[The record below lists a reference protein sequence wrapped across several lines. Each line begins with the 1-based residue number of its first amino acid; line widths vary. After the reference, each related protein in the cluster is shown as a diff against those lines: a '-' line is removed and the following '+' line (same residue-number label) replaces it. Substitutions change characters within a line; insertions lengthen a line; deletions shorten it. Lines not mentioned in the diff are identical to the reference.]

1 MFNTLKDPYFKSI
14 LDLILR
20 TLSILCSHLESFE
33 SLQKIDSLTT
43 LTDILCDEMA
53 SEWTRTECAGCIGE
67 IFVIKLV
74 NRKGVDFSE

>member
-53 SEWTRTECAGCIGE
+53 SEWTRTECAGCIGTILLLGLLNE
-67 IFVIKLV
+67 
-74 NRKGVDFSE
+74 KGFTSR

>member
-1 MFNTLKDPYFKSI
+1 MFGTLKDPYFKNI

-33 SLQKIDSLTT
+33 SLQKIDCFTT

-53 SEWTRTECAGCIGE
+53 SEWTRTECAGCIGISYILGE
-67 IFVIKLV
+67 RV
-74 NRKGVDFSE
+74 G